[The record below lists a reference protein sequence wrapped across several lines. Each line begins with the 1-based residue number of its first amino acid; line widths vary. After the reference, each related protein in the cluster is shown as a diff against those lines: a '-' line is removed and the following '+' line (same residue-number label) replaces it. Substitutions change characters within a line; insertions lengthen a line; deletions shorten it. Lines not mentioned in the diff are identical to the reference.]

1 MRLRWKIGRIIA
13 YILAKTLFGF
23 RVSGQHHLVKNSGQ
37 LLVANHR
44 SNIDPFF
51 VGLAA
56 GQEIYFMAKQELFNI
71 SKFFSWL
78 ISFWNAIPLARDIQA
93 SEAIRKCATLLKNK
107 RTVLIFPEGT
117 RNKYDEMLP
126 FKPGFG
132 FLAITNQV
140 PIVPVAISGVRE
152 VWHGRFTRLIDRDI
166 RKGYNSEHSKNVIVT
181 FGKPISPL
189 GFTNTREDYERL
201 SEVVQNN
208 IKRLLIDN
216 E

>member
-13 YILAKTLFGF
+13 YVLAKTLFGF
-23 RVSGQHHLVKNSGQ
+23 RVIGQNNLVKDSGL

-51 VGLAA
+51 VGLAS

-71 SKFFSWL
+71 SKFFTWL
-78 ISFWNAIPLARDIQA
+78 ISFWNAIPLTRDIRA

-132 FLAITNQV
+132 FLAVTNQV

-152 VWHGRFTRLIDRDI
+152 AWYGRFTRLIDRDI
-166 RKGYNSEHSKNVIVT
+166 RKGYNSKQSKNVIVK
-181 FGKPISPL
+181 FGKPISPNS
-189 GFTNTREDYERL
+189 FANTREDYERL
-201 SEVVQNN
+201 SETVRNN
-208 IKRLLIDN
+208 IISLLMEN